1 MVILAIDTSVGVSV
15 AVHSGTE
22 LLSDVTVTQHGVQG
36 EWTAQMVR
44 EGLAEA
50 GASPSDV
57 SVVVVGVGPGPFTG
71 LRVGIVTATT
81 FGLACSVPVVGVC
94 SLDAV
99 AHDSGGD
106 CVVVTDAR
114 RKELY
119 VADYRADGEP
129 FVATPAQIA
138 ERFPG
143 ARFVGP
149 GAQLYPDLVSGVHMP
164 LRAAALAEL
173 HASGG
178 LRARPVTAMYLRAP
192 DAQVPNLRKAVTP

>member
-44 EGLAEA
+44 DGLAEA

-114 RKELY
+114 QIG
-119 VADYRADGEP
+119 RAH
-129 FVATPAQIA
+129 V
-138 ERFPG
+138 
-143 ARFVGP
+143 
-149 GAQLYPDLVSGVHMP
+149 
-164 LRAAALAEL
+164 
-173 HASGG
+173 
-178 LRARPVTAMYLRAP
+178 
-192 DAQVPNLRKAVTP
+192 